1 MIMSRFIEVGPTPS
15 VWPVPASSVTDLG
28 YAVTTATTSPWL
40 VVPDGRCG
48 LAVVDDEVWWMG
60 PLSRPWRPDR
70 SGVRVLG
77 VRLALS
83 AGRAVAGQSLAG
95 WRDARA
101 PLRELWGQQA
111 STELS
116 THLALAGSTHK
127 KVAVLAREAQ
137 RRASSASG
145 GSDVAR
151 LAQLVVT
158 GRPVADIAATLS
170 ITPRQVHRRCT
181 DLFGLPPS
189 TMRRIARLHATART
203 RTTAGRVTLADLAS
217 ASGYADQSH
226 MTREVR
232 ALTGQ
237 PPRPAFS

>member
-1 MIMSRFIEVGPTPS
+1 MSCSIEPGPNVT
-15 VWPVPASSVTDLG
+15 VWTLPASSATDLG
-28 YAVTTATTSPWL
+28 YAVTTATTSAWL

-77 VRLALS
+77 VRLAIS
-83 AGRAVAGQSLAG
+83 AGRVVAGQSLAG

-111 STELS
+111 CTELT
-116 THLALAGSTHK
+116 THLALAGSAQN

-145 GSDVAR
+145 RSEVAS

-158 GRPVADIAATLS
+158 GRSVADIAATLA

-189 TMRRIARLHATART
+189 TMRRIARLHKAART

-217 ASGYADQSH
+217 GSGYADQSH
-226 MTREVR
+226 MTREVH